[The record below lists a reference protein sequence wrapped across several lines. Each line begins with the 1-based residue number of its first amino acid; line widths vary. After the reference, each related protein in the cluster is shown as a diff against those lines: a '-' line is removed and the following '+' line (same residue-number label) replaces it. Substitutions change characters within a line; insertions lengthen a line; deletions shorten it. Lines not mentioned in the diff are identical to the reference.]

1 MASAAGLAQPSE
13 SKLSENVARRF
24 YNGRAIAQQG
34 MGTAVPAAKHIAG
47 YGQHVASLLERT
59 ARGDE
64 RAALLSRFDD
74 DDGSSQAADDAVAEG
89 EEPAPRPCARHQ
101 LGRDAAAHLY
111 LSSERRVLGRVDDI
125 DSRSEDADRA
135 SAGLERSAVRGRIDT
150 PSQAADDSQP
160 GGREIAGQL
169 LRHIERV
176 RRRAAGADNRNRRR
190 AQGPGAPADPEDE
203 RRIRDGCERRRIS
216 GIAPRDGSR
225 AHVTRHAENLG
236 RESAKSRD
244 GAGRRSGFCAREL
257 ERGIRG

>member
-1 MASAAGLAQPSE
+1 
-13 SKLSENVARRF
+13 RF

-59 ARGDE
+59 SRGDE

-74 DDGSSQAADDAVAEG
+74 DDGASQAADDAVAEG
-89 EEPAPRPCARHQ
+89 KEPAPRLCARHQ
-101 LGRDAAAHLY
+101 LGRDAAAHFY
-111 LSSERRVLGRVDDI
+111 FSSERRVLGRVDDI

-135 SAGLERSAVRGRIDT
+135 SAGLERAAVRGRIDT

-176 RRRAAGADNRNRRR
+176 RRRAAAGPQRR
-190 AQGPGAPADPEDE
+190 ATM
-203 RRIRDGCERRRIS
+203 S
-216 GIAPRDGSR
+216 M
-225 AHVTRHAENLG
+225 V
-236 RESAKSRD
+236 SAKERQSSASRSSTAS
-244 GAGRRSGFCAREL
+244 GGCPTVKRQGGRDRRAY
-257 ERGIRG
+257 IRGGPTSLMHYRTGSDRDS